1 MTNDQLIKKIKE
13 LLNEGNVEK
22 AKLFIEEHKDEL
34 GEYYDKA
41 KILLNSEKFDGLKEQ
56 FKKFF

>member
-22 AKLFIEEHKDEL
+22 AKLFVEEHKDEL

-41 KILLNSEKFDGLKEQ
+41 KVLLNS
-56 FKKFF
+56 